1 MTIQISLVSLSLVE
15 ENIGMR
21 QKCICSFLQRLFTNI
36 LALREE
42 CGLLFIEYY
51 IYDRHFKTPSSRT
64 ALSTNNGLI
73 VQSACVTKWLLSFFK
88 NKFTGNSTYSKCR
101 LISFYRL
108 KKYKGVSLS
117 SHIRRFK
124 WIFAADFYCTV
135 NIIAILVLICKLVPV
150 LCIKSY
156 SSVSKYIGCLCMI
169 INFLLNK
176 ALKY

>member
-1 MTIQISLVSLSLVE
+1 MY
-15 ENIGMR
+15 
-21 QKCICSFLQRLFTNI
+21 LFFPPKTVYKHPGPERRMWIVIYWI
-36 LALREE
+36 L
-42 CGLLFIEYY
+42 YY